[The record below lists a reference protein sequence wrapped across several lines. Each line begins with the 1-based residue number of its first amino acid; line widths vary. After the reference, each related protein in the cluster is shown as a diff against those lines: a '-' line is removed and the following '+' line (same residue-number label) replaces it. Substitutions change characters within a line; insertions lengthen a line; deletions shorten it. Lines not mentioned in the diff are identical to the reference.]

1 MPGDLRFGFLVLHL
15 SSLVLSGPWV
25 PHERRGCPVRCCSHG
40 QENPNLF
47 SQARACTKMWGVL
60 SKAPSHMP
68 LYCSH
73 VPEPR
78 GAQLT
83 AVMGRY
89 PVTPCG
95 YAYLLA
101 NPAPSYFTHNN
112 IHGAVPARGGF
123 LPSRWLSSDTP
134 GHPQVLSSG
143 ATVHKLLWPWPPAGF
158 PGSVSSL
165 IIFLV
170 FVCA

>member
-1 MPGDLRFGFLVLHL
+1 M
-15 SSLVLSGPWV
+15 
-25 PHERRGCPVRCCSHG
+25 RCCRHG

-60 SKAPSHMP
+60 SKAPSQMP

-73 VPEPR
+73 VPETR

-89 PVTPCG
+89 PVTSCG
-95 YAYLLA
+95 YACLLA

-112 IHGAVPARGGF
+112 IHGIVPARGGF
-123 LPSRWLSSDTP
+123 LLSR
-134 GHPQVLSSG
+134 
-143 ATVHKLLWPWPPAGF
+143 
-158 PGSVSSL
+158 
-165 IIFLV
+165 
-170 FVCA
+170 